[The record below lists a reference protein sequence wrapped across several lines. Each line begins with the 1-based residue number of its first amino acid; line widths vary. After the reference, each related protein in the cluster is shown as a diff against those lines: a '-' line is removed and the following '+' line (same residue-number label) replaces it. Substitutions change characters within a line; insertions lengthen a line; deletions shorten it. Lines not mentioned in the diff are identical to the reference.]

1 VLPAPDDLMRS
12 SSLNARLNA
21 AVDRA
26 ARRVAES
33 EAVLHAAVRTSAM
46 ARQAL
51 ERSQLLL
58 AQLELERSAGE
69 ERQEPTAMGEGDA
82 QDLPQCGSA
91 SRRSPERAP

>member
-1 VLPAPDDLMRS
+1 MRS
-12 SSLNARLNA
+12 SSRNARLNA

-33 EAVLHAAVRTSAM
+33 EAVLRAAGRTSAM

-58 AQLELERSAGE
+58 AQLELKRSGE
-69 ERQEPTAMGEGDA
+69 ERQEPTAKPGEGEA
-82 QDLPQCGSA
+82 QDLPPCGAA
-91 SRRSPERAP
+91 SRRSPEPSP

>member
-1 VLPAPDDLMRS
+1 MRS

-33 EAVLHAAVRTSAM
+33 EAVLHAAVRTTAK

-58 AQLELERSAGE
+58 AQLEHSAVE
-69 ERQEPTAMGEGDA
+69 ERQEPTSKQAEGDA
-82 QDLPQCGSA
+82 QDLPD
-91 SRRSPERAP
+91 